1 MAGSDLLVETLFA
14 SGVFTGLA
22 LAQYFQH
29 THEITVIRQSEIQPE
44 EVPGFQSLAPLLAIW
59 SCWITQPRRR
69 GCGCVASSFDI
80 RSWRLNNPLLVQSS
94 EGL

>member
-29 THEITVIRQSEIQPE
+29 THEITMIRQSEIQPE
-44 EVPGFQSLAPLLAIW
+44 EVPGFQSLAPLNGHLVMLDHTTAAPW
-59 SCWITQPRRR
+59 LWMR
-69 GCGCVASSFDI
+69 GLQL
-80 RSWRLNNPLLVQSS
+80 RY
-94 EGL
+94 

>member
-44 EVPGFQSLAPLLAIW
+44 EVPEFQSLAPLNGHLVMLDHTTAAPW
-59 SCWITQPRRR
+59 LWMR
-69 GCGCVASSFDI
+69 GLQL
-80 RSWRLNNPLLVQSS
+80 RY
-94 EGL
+94 